1 MTFKFDVLAFP
12 MSNKHYLKGR
22 EREYAIIRRLK
33 KEGCW
38 EIAQRT
44 AGSHSPFDIIAIN
57 KETKEIL
64 LIQSKPD
71 DISENESDSIYSKA
85 NWLNGDFKVSFEVR

>member
-1 MTFKFDVLAFP
+1 MP
-12 MSNKHYLKGR
+12 NKLYLKGR
-22 EREYAIIRRLK
+22 EREYQIIRRLK

-64 LIQSKPD
+64 LIQSKPE
-71 DISENESDSIYSKA
+71 DISESEANSIYSESD
-85 NWLNGDFKVSFEVR
+85 WLNGEFKVSFEVR